1 MNRRIRKRVVT
12 VLTLAA
18 AAVLAC
24 AALQGCS
31 GCSGAGA
38 VAKSAADR
46 LLPTPQRTAWA
57 RCPAPGSHVDSYA
70 DASGS
75 YTNYVYEVE
84 AATEDGTRLT
94 VTIVLFGRE
103 ASGQGWLEIDAKGAT
118 GVHYDSVDESEVPQ
132 AARDALG
139 AG

>member
-1 MNRRIRKRVVT
+1 MSGRMRKRVGAA
-12 VLTLAA
+12 LALAA
-18 AAVLAC
+18 AAALVC

-31 GCSGAGA
+31 GGGT
-38 VAKSAADR
+38 VAKSMADR
-46 LLPTPQRTAWA
+46 LLPTPQRTVWA
-57 RCPAPGSHVDSYA
+57 RCPAPGTHVDSYA

-75 YTNYVYEVE
+75 YTNYVYDVE

-94 VTIVLFGRE
+94 VTVIFFARE
-103 ASGQGWLEIDAKGAT
+103 ASGQGWLEIAAKGSS
-118 GVHYDSVDESEVPQ
+118 GVHYDGVEESEVPQ